1 MVEEVVIAVILLVM
15 AVGLVVVAL
24 DKTVLVVVVVLVKT
38 VAVGLVIV
46 LATVSIAAEVV
57 ECVAGVEVVVRA
69 FAAEAIFSAAELLVV
84 KIFPKV
90 FELKKSCTEK

>member
-1 MVEEVVIAVILLVM
+1 MVIAVILLVM

-24 DKTVLVVVVVLVKT
+24 DKTIMVVVVVLAKT
-38 VAVGLVIV
+38 VVVIAVGLVLV

>member
-1 MVEEVVIAVILLVM
+1 MVIAVILLVM

-24 DKTVLVVVVVLVKT
+24 DKTIMVVVVVLAKT
-38 VAVGLVIV
+38 VVVIAVGLVIV

>member
-1 MVEEVVIAVILLVM
+1 MVIAVILLVM

-24 DKTVLVVVVVLVKT
+24 DKTIMVVVVVLAKT
-38 VAVGLVIV
+38 VVVIAVGLVIV
-46 LATVSIAAEVV
+46 LATVSIAAKVV